1 MNLALSDLD
10 ELHAQLSMVRAFW
23 LEEINSPGKNI
34 LYEWYSLGVMLQEIQ
49 KNIMDISSTIATGEN
64 VFNPA
69 WIEKIEKQIDRSH
82 INKSSVIPSGNKL
95 CASIHIARAV
105 CRRTE
110 QRMSEVVPSGCPSHL
125 YIKRLSDYLLM
136 ISFLK
141 K

>member
-1 MNLALSDLD
+1 MNLVLCDLD

-23 LEEINSPGKNI
+23 LEEINLPGKNI
-34 LYEWYSLGVMLQEIQ
+34 LYEWYSLGVMLKEIQ
-49 KNIMDISSTIATGEN
+49 KNIMDISSTIATGNN

-69 WIEKIEKQIDRSH
+69 WIEKIKKQIDSLQV
-82 INKSSVIPSGNKL
+82 NKSSVILSGNKL

>member
-49 KNIMDISSTIATGEN
+49 KNIMDISSTIATGDN

-69 WIEKIEKQIDRSH
+69 WIEKIEKQINTSQ
-82 INKSSVIPSGNKL
+82 INTSVIQSSKL
-95 CASIHIARAV
+95 CASIYIARAV

>member
-1 MNLALSDLD
+1 MNLALIDLD

-49 KNIMDISSTIATGEN
+49 KNIMDISSTIATGDN

-69 WIEKIEKQIDRSH
+69 WIEKIEKQINTSQ
-82 INKSSVIPSGNKL
+82 INTSVIQSSKL

>member
-1 MNLALSDLD
+1 MNLALCDLD

-23 LEEINSPGKNI
+23 LEEINTPGNKNT

-49 KNIMDISSTIATGEN
+49 KNIMDISSTIATGDN

-69 WIEKIEKQIDRSH
+69 WIEKIEKQINMSQ
-82 INKSSVIPSGNKL
+82 INTSVIQSGKL

-110 QRMSEVVPSGCPSHL
+110 QRMSEVVTPGCPSHL

-136 ISFLK
+136 ISYLK